1 MQRRK
6 INYIRSTNDPNI
18 FRLSF
23 MDRGRRVVLKMKFKD
38 YSEASDWLEAEELRI
53 QERMW
58 EAKNGN

>member
-1 MQRRK
+1 
-6 INYIRSTNDPNI
+6 
-18 FRLSF
+18 